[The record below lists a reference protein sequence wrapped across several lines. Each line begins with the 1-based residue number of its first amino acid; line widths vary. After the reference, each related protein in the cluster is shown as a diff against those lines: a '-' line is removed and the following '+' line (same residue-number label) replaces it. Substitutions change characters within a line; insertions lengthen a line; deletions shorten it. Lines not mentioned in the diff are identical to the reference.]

1 MKIEVTNPLKNSI
14 TRVYKKVISISVS
27 FFNFSKNC
35 IFDLFNNLYIRK
47 ELINIY

>member
-1 MKIEVTNPLKNSI
+1 MKIKVTNLLKNRI
-14 TRVYKKVISISVS
+14 AKVYKKVISISVS

-35 IFDLFNNLYIRK
+35 IFDLFYNLYIGK